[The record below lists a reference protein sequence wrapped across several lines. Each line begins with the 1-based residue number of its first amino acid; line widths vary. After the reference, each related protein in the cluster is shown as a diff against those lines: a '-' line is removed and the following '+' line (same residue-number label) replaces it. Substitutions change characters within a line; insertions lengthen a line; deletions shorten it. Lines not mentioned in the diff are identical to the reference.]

1 MSDELGQTVGAAETG
16 RDAQSH
22 FGLTELGLRR
32 GVTEVASHGQLAAT
46 AEAEAVDGSDD
57 GYRQRLDLA
66 KRDGTEFA
74 ELVAFLLIEVHHLG
88 DVGTGH
94 EGLLAVAC
102 DDEDTRLGSIEVTH
116 EVVDLLQDSRV
127 ERVQRLG
134 RRHFHDGD
142 QVVLLNLQETVVHV
156 RGD

>member
-1 MSDELGQTVGAAETG
+1 MT
-16 RDAQSH
+16 
-22 FGLTELGLRR
+22 
-32 GVTEVASHGQLAAT
+32 
-46 AEAEAVDGSDD
+46 AEAVDGSDD

-66 KRDGTEFA
+66 ERDGAEFA

-88 DVGTGH
+88 DVGAGH
-94 EGLLAVAC
+94 EGLLAIAR
-102 DDEDTRLGSIEVTH
+102 DDEDARLCGIEVTH

-142 QVVLLNLQETVVHV
+142 QIVLLNLQETVVHV
-156 RGD
+156 RRD